1 MFGLFKSK
9 SELDKLNEQYKK
21 LLAEYHKLSTVDRKK
36 ADDKMA
42 EAEEVAKKM
51 DALNEKNKG

>member
-51 DALNEKNKG
+51 DEINSKK

>member
-21 LLAEYHKLSTVDRKK
+21 LMAEYHKLSTVDRKK

-42 EAEEVAKKM
+42 EAEVIAKKM
-51 DALNEKNKG
+51 DEINKKK

>member
-9 SELDKLNEQYKK
+9 SELEKLNEQYKK
-21 LLAEYHKLSTVDRKK
+21 LLTEYHKLSTVDRKK

-51 DALNEKNKG
+51 DALNKNPK

>member
-51 DALNEKNKG
+51 DELNNKK

>member
-42 EAEEVAKKM
+42 EAEEIAKKM
-51 DALNEKNKG
+51 DEINSKK